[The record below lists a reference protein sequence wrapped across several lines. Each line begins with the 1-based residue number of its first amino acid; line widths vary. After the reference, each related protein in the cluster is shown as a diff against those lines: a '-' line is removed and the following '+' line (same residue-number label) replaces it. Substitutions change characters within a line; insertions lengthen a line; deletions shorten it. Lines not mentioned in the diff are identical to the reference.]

1 MQKSRDQFMLVER
14 ISGPETK
21 EILINIDQI
30 KWVNITESVIRLS
43 DDLYLTVTEESLKAV
58 QERLS
63 RIDVDDVHA
72 EPSMIQLILMNI
84 KEVTNEFAN

>member
-14 ISGPETK
+14 ISGPDVK
-21 EILINIDQI
+21 EILLNIDQI

-72 EPSMIQLILMNI
+72 EPSMIQLL
-84 KEVTNEFAN
+84 

>member
-1 MQKSRDQFMLVER
+1 MQKSKSQFMLVER
-14 ISGPETK
+14 VSGPETK

-43 DDLYLTVTEESLKAV
+43 DDLYLAVTEESLKAV

-63 RIDVDDVHA
+63 RIDVDDVHD
-72 EPSMIQLILMNI
+72 EPSMIQLI
-84 KEVTNEFAN
+84 

>member
-1 MQKSRDQFMLVER
+1 MMQKSRDQFMLVER

-72 EPSMIQLILMNI
+72 EPSMIQLM
-84 KEVTNEFAN
+84 

>member
-1 MQKSRDQFMLVER
+1 MQKSRDRFMCVER

-21 EILINIDQI
+21 EILVNIDQI

-43 DDLYLTVTEESLKAV
+43 DDLYLTVTEDSLKAV

-72 EPSMIQLILMNI
+72 EPSMIQLI
-84 KEVTNEFAN
+84 

>member
-1 MQKSRDQFMLVER
+1 MQKSKSQFMLVER
-14 ISGPETK
+14 VSGPETK

-63 RIDVDDVHA
+63 RIDTDDVHA
-72 EPSMIQLILMNI
+72 ESSMIQLI
-84 KEVTNEFAN
+84 

>member
-1 MQKSRDQFMLVER
+1 MLVER

-63 RIDVDDVHA
+63 RIDVDDIHA
-72 EPSMIQLILMNI
+72 EPSMIQLM
-84 KEVTNEFAN
+84 

>member
-1 MQKSRDQFMLVER
+1 MIQKSRDQFMLVER

-21 EILINIDQI
+21 EILVNVDQI

-43 DDLYLTVTEESLKAV
+43 DDLYLTVTEDSLKAV

-63 RIDVDDVHA
+63 RIDVDDVHD
-72 EPSMIQLILMNI
+72 ETSMIQLI
-84 KEVTNEFAN
+84 

>member
-72 EPSMIQLILMNI
+72 EPSMIQL
-84 KEVTNEFAN
+84 F

>member
-1 MQKSRDQFMLVER
+1 MQKSKSQFMLVER
-14 ISGPETK
+14 VSGPGIK

-30 KWVNITESVIRLS
+30 KWVNITESVIRMS
-43 DDLYLTVTEESLKAV
+43 DDLYLTVTEKSLKEV

-63 RIDVDDVHA
+63 RIDADDT
-72 EPSMIQLILMNI
+72 INLMNI

>member
-63 RIDVDDVHA
+63 RIDVDDAHA
-72 EPSMIQLILMNI
+72 EPSMIQLM
-84 KEVTNEFAN
+84 

>member
-72 EPSMIQLILMNI
+72 ESSMIQLI
-84 KEVTNEFAN
+84 

>member
-1 MQKSRDQFMLVER
+1 MQKSKSQFMLVER
-14 ISGPETK
+14 VSGPDIK

-30 KWVNITESVIRLS
+30 KWVNITESVIRMS
-43 DDLYLTVTEESLKAV
+43 NDLHLTVTEKSLKEV

-72 EPSMIQLILMNI
+72 EPSMIQ
-84 KEVTNEFAN
+84 

>member
-72 EPSMIQLILMNI
+72 EPSMMQLM
-84 KEVTNEFAN
+84 

>member
-1 MQKSRDQFMLVER
+1 MQTSKSQFMLVER
-14 ISGPETK
+14 VSGPDIK
-21 EILINIDQI
+21 EILVNIDQI

-43 DDLYLTVTEESLKAV
+43 DDLYLHVTKESLKEV

-72 EPSMIQLILMNI
+72 EPSMMQLI
-84 KEVTNEFAN
+84 

>member
-72 EPSMIQLILMNI
+72 EPSTIQLI
-84 KEVTNEFAN
+84 

>member
-1 MQKSRDQFMLVER
+1 MQKSKSQFMLVER
-14 ISGPETK
+14 VSGPETK

-43 DDLYLTVTEESLKAV
+43 DDLYLHVTEESLKEV

-63 RIDVDDVHA
+63 RIDVDDT
-72 EPSMIQLILMNI
+72 INLINI
-84 KEVTNEFAN
+84 KEVIYEFANYLHRARKV